1 MITDLDFRIS
11 TPLEPSAFN
20 QEELSDVVRDLCLSK
35 QQSDVLE
42 SRLQQKALF
51 CPDTKVTFYRKKKT
65 KRKGLQSSSIRKS
78 IQAEWDAVITY

>member
-11 TPLEPSAFN
+11 TSLEPSAFN
-20 QEELSDVVRDLCLSK
+20 QEELSDVVRNLCLSK

-51 CPDTKVTFYRKKKT
+51 CPDTKVTFYRK
-65 KRKGLQSSSIRKS
+65 RKPKERDYRV
-78 IQAEWDAVITY
+78 QALGNPSKLSGMR